1 MFFFFSIR
9 RRHTRCALVTGVQT
23 CALPICLGIATVLPL
38 VAVLGDEASKENALS
53 RTILTVLDALHMS
66 HDPLLLLGII
76 AGGLLTKATLT
87 LLALRLI
94 ARAVADVGE
103 KLGLKLFETVM
114 HQRWCFPI
122 RLTAGRLSAADACL
136 GARSA
141 SVWGAWVMPVE

>member
-53 RTILTVLDALHMS
+53 RTILTVLDALHMP

-76 AGGLLTKATLT
+76 AGGLLTKAALT

-94 ARAVADVGE
+94 GRAVADV
-103 KLGLKLFETVM
+103 VANM
-114 HQRWCFPI
+114 
-122 RLTAGRLSAADACL
+122 RLEQIGR
-136 GARSA
+136 A
-141 SVWGAWVMPVE
+141 SCRERVCQYV